1 MEIPRYSLV
10 PGILFGAFIVLHGLV
25 HLLYFGQSRRIFELQ
40 PGMVWPD
47 EAWALSRVLGNEST
61 RWLASISLVA
71 AAIGFV
77 VGGIGLLLGQDWW
90 QPVVVGMSAF
100 SAVLYILFWD
110 GGRQNLADKGAVGLL
125 INLGIVTA
133 VLLFQWPT

>member
-1 MEIPRYSLV
+1 MI
-10 PGILFGAFIVLHGLV
+10 GILFGAFIVLHGLV

-40 PGMVWPD
+40 QGMVWPD
-47 EAWALSRVLGNEST
+47 GAWAFSRVLGDEST
-61 RWLASISLVA
+61 RWLASNSLVA

-110 GGRQNLADKGAVGLL
+110 GDRRKLADKGAVGLL